1 MKHEVIALDIDK
13 TRVQLLQQRKSP
25 IQDELI
31 ELYLA
36 KDIDFQATID
46 STLAYANAEVIIVAT
61 PTNYDEQSNYFDT
74 NSIEQVLKDLN
85 HRNSQAIIVIKSTI
99 PVGFT
104 QKCRHS
110 IQI

>member
-1 MKHEVIALDIDK
+1 MKLENLKIAVIGLGYVGLSNAMLFALKHEVIALDVDK

-36 KDIDFQATID
+36 KEINFQATLD

-61 PTNYDEQSNYFDT
+61 PTNYDEQT
-74 NSIEQVLKDLN
+74 N
-85 HRNSQAIIVIKSTI
+85 
-99 PVGFT
+99 
-104 QKCRHS
+104 
-110 IQI
+110 